1 MQNPAHHDPWESH
14 AAAGDG
20 AQGYFAGSTG
30 NVRLTVRRHTPQAK
44 NGGQDADYQA
54 GPRLLSRRHTR

>member
-44 NGGQDADYQA
+44 TGD
-54 GPRLLSRRHTR
+54 RMRITRPALGS